1 MIAVARFLGEDV
13 VRQHTGQEQM
23 RWKVRMPS
31 RSQQWQGQV
40 HLDMIPVWTIT
51 VWFCAGHYAGHATR
65 YQRAGSSIAEIQY
78 AFRAL

>member
-1 MIAVARFLGEDV
+1 MEDQDTIKISTVAGASA
-13 VRQHTGQEQM
+13 
-23 RWKVRMPS
+23 S
-31 RSQQWQGQV
+31 RYDNCV
-40 HLDMIPVWTIT
+40 DNP